1 MKSSAGILVIRV
13 GVFPSTSQTFITLQA
28 KLALELGYDV
38 RILVDKKNGIADTS
52 QAEIIQQYGLLDRT
66 FQLVRIDPAGKW
78 GRLKAIVKIIAKG
91 IPWKLF
97 TTLNYFKYG
106 REGLKGKYLFQYESV
121 RGFIDADI
129 IHIQFGVYKFPFD
142 ELKALGVI
150 KGKLITTFHGF
161 DAHYTKSDL
170 ADWKLY
176 YKGLF
181 ICGSLF
187 TANSNYLGEKLIEM
201 GCPPQR
207 LKIIPM
213 PIDTDYF
220 IPSTCPVENES
231 IHMLSVGRLIK
242 LKGHEFGIHAIHGL
256 RAKGYAIKHTII
268 GSGEEM
274 NPLKKLIAELGLE
287 DVVTIEGNRTQAEVL
302 QAMRASDIYLM
313 TSTCDASGRREAQGV
328 VVGEAQACGLPI
340 VAFRSGGIPSMICE
354 GETGLLIAENDV
366 EQMIEK
372 LEVLIQDPELRKRM
386 GTAARSFV
394 EKNFSLRS
402 IHRTWEEVYAERKS
416 FSVNKVA
423 SDE

>member
-1 MKSSAGILVIRV
+1 
-13 GVFPSTSQTFITLQA
+13 
-28 KLALELGYDV
+28 
-38 RILVDKKNGIADTS
+38 
-52 QAEIIQQYGLLDRT
+52 
-66 FQLVRIDPAGKW
+66 
-78 GRLKAIVKIIAKG
+78 
-91 IPWKLF
+91 
-97 TTLNYFKYG
+97 
-106 REGLKGKYLFQYESV
+106 
-121 RGFIDADI
+121 
-129 IHIQFGVYKFPFD
+129 
-142 ELKALGVI
+142 
-150 KGKLITTFHGF
+150 
-161 DAHYTKSDL
+161 
-170 ADWKLY
+170 
-176 YKGLF
+176 
-181 ICGSLF
+181 
-187 TANSNYLGEKLIEM
+187 
-201 GCPPQR
+201 
-207 LKIIPM
+207 
-213 PIDTDYF
+213 
-220 IPSTCPVENES
+220 
-231 IHMLSVGRLIK
+231 MLSVGRLIK